1 MIETKGERI
10 IGRNWW
16 RTGNPVE
23 TVHRGLL
30 PRDSGEDFPLF
41 WWSWPHCASDGT
53 PDPAPFHKCRETF
66 KLFFSLIISDFQIN
80 FWEKE
85 RNAAVL
91 RRHWD
96 MWFPRR
102 TRLELGT
109 VISSLVT
116 TQLQIFCGMKNG
128 RIAVYDQNL
137 WPAAVLGG
145 CILELETKVIRR
157 YAKISQS
164 RRRPLLW
171 PSPGWKG
178 LLALSHFRHY

>member
-1 MIETKGERI
+1 MAHPTLHHFI
-10 IGRNWW
+10 N
-16 RTGNPVE
+16 
-23 TVHRGLL
+23 
-30 PRDSGEDFPLF
+30 
-41 WWSWPHCASDGT
+41 
-53 PDPAPFHKCRETF
+53 
-66 KLFFSLIISDFQIN
+66 IN

-137 WPAAVLGG
+137 WPAAVLDKHKKEVVAMAVSEDLLVSVSKDQDLVTWSTRSKV
-145 CILELETKVIRR
+145 CLSRLQLAAPAHSVSLVCPHILV
-157 YAKISQS
+157 
-164 RRRPLLW
+164 
-171 PSPGWKG
+171 G
-178 LLALSHFRHY
+178 LDTG